1 MSPYSAPPKPVLSLR
16 VGVTGHRPDRLGDD
30 ERLFVEKQVEAM
42 LGRIRQQLAL
52 ISIEN
57 AGVYAGT
64 TPGLRVISALA
75 EGADRLVVAAALRQ
89 SCEVMAMLPFP
100 RDSYRRDFVEPASR
114 DEFDALL
121 RAASTVVELDGQYD
135 PPETRNGGYASVGM
149 NVVRQSDV
157 VIAIWDGSDARGH
170 GGTAEIIEYALRS
183 DCPVVWFPSAGK
195 SSKYYGDPVRLLL
208 PDRSVLAGA
217 ENDLLL
223 RLAGVTVPP
232 ADLSG
237 GRSFFMTNGNGA
249 AGSITQYFAET
260 RWRWPTFRVFDL
272 FLKLMTAAGH
282 MGPAEA
288 APAARN
294 GAAASAANQ
303 GRAGGTPSDDF
314 VSEIRQQWSDQLAG
328 VSGARGF
335 HDPKLESLAAHYAWL
350 DRLSTYYAGLYRS
363 AYLTNYLLAAGAV
376 MAAATLT
383 HTGSIVELC
392 ILVAIF
398 GLTYLGMSQRWH
410 QRWIEYR
417 ELAERLRAT
426 RYLRIVASPPVTPQL
441 PPHLGRPN
449 DAEAQTGWLY
459 RAVVRECGLPSI
471 VFEKEYFEQV
481 RRYLIE
487 NEVSDQIRYHHR
499 NGERLHV
506 FDHRLHV
513 FSVFAFGLALVVGLL
528 HLWLEGFA
536 LTYLAILLPTV
547 GAALF
552 GIRNQGEFHR
562 VSQRS
567 KRMEAA
573 LSSIRDDLD
582 QSADAIA
589 DRVELEAKAQVIAKT
604 MLSETSDWQMLLRA
618 RPLELPA

>member
-1 MSPYSAPPKPVLSLR
+1 MSPCSAPPKPVLALR
-16 VGVTGHRPDRLGDD
+16 VGVTGHRPDKLGDD
-30 ERLFVEKQVEAM
+30 ERLFVEAQVEAM
-42 LGRIRQQLAL
+42 LRRLRQQLAQ

-57 AGVYAGT
+57 AKVYAGT
-64 TPGLRVISALA
+64 TPCLRVISALA
-75 EGADRLVVAAALRQ
+75 DGADRLVVAAALRQ
-89 SCEVMAMLPFP
+89 NCEVMAMLPFA

-114 DEFDALL
+114 DEFDKLL
-121 RAASTVVELDGQYD
+121 CAASTIVELDGQYD
-135 PPETRNGGYASVGM
+135 PPEARNGGYASVGM

-157 VIAIWDGSDARGH
+157 VLAIWDGSDARGH

-183 DCPVVWFPSAGK
+183 DCPVVWFPSQGR
-195 SSKYYGDPVRLLL
+195 SSKYYGEPIRLLL
-208 PDRSVLAGA
+208 PNRSVIAGA

-223 RLAGVTVPP
+223 RLASLTVPP
-232 ADLSG
+232 ADLPA
-237 GRSFFMTNGNGA
+237 GRSFFMADGNGA
-249 AGSITQYFAET
+249 GGSITQYFSET

-272 FLKLMTAAGH
+272 FQMSMTAASHIGL
-282 MGPAEA
+282 AEA
-288 APAARN
+288 APTASR
-294 GAAASAANQ
+294 GVAASAANQ
-303 GRAGGTPSDDF
+303 RRAGGRPSHDF
-314 VSEIRQQWSDQLAG
+314 VSEIRQQWSGQLAG

-335 HDPKLESLAAHYAWL
+335 HDSKLESLAAHYAWL

-392 ILVAIF
+392 ILVAIL
-398 GLTYLGMSQRWH
+398 GLTYVGISQRWH

-417 ELAERLRAT
+417 EVAERLRAT

-441 PPHLGRPN
+441 PPHLGGPN
-449 DAEAQTGWLY
+449 NAEAQTSWLY

-471 VFEKEYFEQV
+471 AFDKEYFEQV
-481 RRYLIE
+481 RKYLIE
-487 NEVSDQIRYHHR
+487 NEVSDQMRYHHK

-513 FSVFAFGLALVVGLL
+513 FSIFAFGVALLVALL
-528 HLWLEGFA
+528 HLLLEGFA
-536 LTYLAILLPTV
+536 LTYLAILLPTL

-573 LSSIRDDLD
+573 LSSIRDDLE

-589 DRVELEAKAQVIAKT
+589 DRLELETKAQVIAKT